1 MCARFVLLGTVQQNS
16 KIGANRELQIIRKG
30 RSKLAGQERKKD
42 TKMTEELMSPSEHDT
57 L

>member
-1 MCARFVLLGTVQQNS
+1 MLDLYCWELCNKILRLVQT
-16 KIGANRELQIIRKG
+16 NREIQIIRKG

-42 TKMTEELMSPSEHDT
+42 TKMTEELMLPSEHDT